1 MSEKTDEYY
10 GIVDLPINPSTVSIG
25 TINVAENVCL
35 DTLVIGPN
43 AAVYLAGLEFVILL
57 DGQSVWEGQ
66 VPETGRHIGIPT
78 EMSHSEE
85 KRLLM
90 VLVNPSDYLPPM
102 DFDTSSILVAVKGSV
117 GECPLMIDIPDYPEE
132 FDNDS
137 EGNFAFDT
145 DFQAD
150 WI

>member
-25 TINVAENVCL
+25 TINVSENVCL

-43 AAVYLAGLEFVILL
+43 AAAYLSGLDFVILL

-78 EMSHSEE
+78 EMSHSED

-90 VLVNPSDYLPPM
+90 ILVNPSDYLPPM
-102 DFDTSSILVAVKGSV
+102 GFDTSSILVAIKGSV

-132 FDNDS
+132 FDS
-137 EGNFAFDT
+137 EEGNFAFDT
-145 DFQAD
+145 EFQSD

>member
-25 TINVAENVCL
+25 TINVSENVCL

-43 AAVYLAGLEFVILL
+43 AAAYLSGLDFVILL

-78 EMSHSEE
+78 EMSHSED

-90 VLVNPSDYLPPM
+90 ILVNPSDYLPPM
-102 DFDTSSILVAVKGSV
+102 DFDTSSILVAIKGSV

-132 FDNDS
+132 FNS
-137 EGNFAFDT
+137 EEGNFAFDT
-145 DFQAD
+145 EFQSD